1 MNTARLHSLAACAPA
16 DAPTSATT
24 TDAPSSENSTAA
36 SRPMPPAAP
45 VITATLP
52 SRRPILMS
60 ALRRD
65 EHVLDL
71 GITVETVHAELASES
86 GLLEPAK
93 RRRHAHRGIAVDG
106 EDSRVE
112 RASDA
117 QGTSA
122 VGR

>member
-1 MNTARLHSLAACAPA
+1 MKVARLHALAASAPA
-16 DAPTSATT
+16 DVPTSATT

-52 SRRPILMS
+52 SRRPIVVS

-71 GITVETVHAELASES
+71 GIAVETVHAELASES

-106 EDSRVE
+106 KHAGVE
-112 RASDA
+112 R
-117 QGTSA
+117 
-122 VGR
+122 